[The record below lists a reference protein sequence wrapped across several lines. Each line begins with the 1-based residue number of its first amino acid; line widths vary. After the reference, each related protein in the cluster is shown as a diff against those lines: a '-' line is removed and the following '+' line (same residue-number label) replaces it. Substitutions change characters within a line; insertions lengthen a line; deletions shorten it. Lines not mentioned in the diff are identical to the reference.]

1 MVVGYCV
8 GEISLSE
15 LTFISDKMPQ
25 VGEYVIVEYDN
36 KKVLGMVESLVRGN
50 DALNIDL
57 HEVEAIQTIARIG
70 GKDYY
75 IKGKVKLLGDVNDNL
90 RLPRT
95 PALPGTPIKL
105 ADKEILNDV
114 FKVKNPIKL
123 GTLVNQSD
131 IEVNVEANPVLNRHL
146 AILAMTGAGKSNTV
160 AVLIDQLLGYNVP
173 VFVFDMH
180 GEYRDAKFP
189 NGNVNV
195 IQPKINPQYMTF
207 YEIKRLVSI
216 PNSAVIQE
224 RFFRQAFNKAQK
236 MIRESTAH
244 TSDFLQLIVDILYK
258 DVEYDEEG
266 NISTKTD
273 KRIIDVINKVE
284 DSMDKYSNLFDSNK
298 GNILTSIK
306 IGHANVLDLSQ
317 TDESVAEVLVSHIMR
332 NSLQRRKNAVHGSSN
347 DTLDHP
353 VFYIIEEAHILAP
366 NKRDSQSKHWI
377 QRVAR
382 EGRKFGLGLCL
393 VSQSPKTVDHDAL
406 SQMNNM
412 IILRLVEPEDQRH
425 VQSASESLSRDLIDQ
440 LPSLNVGE
448 AIVLG
453 LMTKVPTLVKINEF
467 KGRRTGGDLDII
479 GELAN
484 FNKKE
489 DDELKRQEQEMD
501 DLGCYDY

>member
-1 MVVGYCV
+1 MTVGYCV

-25 VGEYVIVEYDN
+25 VGEYVTVEYDG
-36 KKVLGMVESLVRGN
+36 KKVLGMVENLVRGN

-57 HEVEAIQTIARIG
+57 HDVEAIQTIARIG

-105 ADKEILNDV
+105 ADREILDKV

-131 IEVNVEANPVLNRHL
+131 IEVNVEANPILNRHL

-160 AVLIDQLLGYNVP
+160 AVLMDQLLGYNVP
-173 VFVFDMH
+173 IFVFDMH
-180 GEYRDAKFP
+180 GEYRDADFP
-189 NGNVNV
+189 NGEVNV
-195 IQPKINPQYMTF
+195 IRPKINPTYMSF
-207 YEIKRLVSI
+207 SEIKKLVNI
-216 PNSAVIQE
+216 PNNAYIQE
-224 RFFRQAFNKAQK
+224 RHFRQAFNKAK
-236 MIRESTAH
+236 KEITEGTEH
-244 TSDFLQLIVDILYK
+244 TYKLLDAMYDILYVK
-258 DVEYDEEG
+258 SQEEG
-266 NISTKTD
+266 SD
-273 KRIIDVINKVE
+273 KQIVDVMNKIE
-284 DSMDKYSNLFDSNK
+284 DSKDKYNNLFDNNMS
-298 GNILTSIK
+298 NILSSIK
-306 IGHANVLDLSQ
+306 IGHVNVLDLSQ
-317 TDESVAEVLVSHIMR
+317 ADESVSEVLVSHIMR
-332 NSLQRRKNAVHGSSN
+332 NALQRRKNAIHGSS
-347 DTLDHP
+347 DKTLDHP
-353 VFYIIEEAHILAP
+353 VFFIIEEAHILAP
-366 NKRDSQSKHWI
+366 NKRDSQSKYWI

-425 VQSASESLSRDLIDQ
+425 VQSASESLSKDLINQ

-453 LMTKVPTLVKINEF
+453 LMSKVPTLVKIDEF
-467 KGRRTGGDLDII
+467 KGRRTGGDLDIV
-479 GELAN
+479 GDLAN
-484 FNKKE
+484 YNQTQE
-489 DDELKRQEQEMD
+489 DEIKHQEQD
-501 DLGCYDY
+501 SLDLGYDY

>member
-1 MVVGYCV
+1 MTVGYCV

-25 VGEYVIVEYDN
+25 VGEYVTVEYDS

-50 DALNIDL
+50 DALNVDL
-57 HEVEAIQTIARIG
+57 HDVDAIQTISRIG
-70 GKDYY
+70 GSDYY
-75 IKGKVKLLGDVNDNL
+75 IKGKVKLLGDVDDKL

-105 ADKEILNDV
+105 ADKEILDKV

-123 GTLVNQSD
+123 GTLVNQED
-131 IEVNVEANPVLNRHL
+131 IEVNVEANPMLNRHL

-160 AVLIDQLLGYNVP
+160 AVLMDQLLAYHVP
-173 VFVFDMH
+173 IFVFDMH
-180 GEYRDAKFP
+180 GEYRDADFP

-195 IQPKINPQYMTF
+195 IAPKINPSYMSF
-207 YEIKRLVSI
+207 PEIKRLVNISG
-216 PNSAVIQE
+216 NAYIQE
-224 RFFRQAFNKAQK
+224 RYFRKAFNHVKNEIEGGTGRDHKFLDA
-236 MIRESTAH
+236 MYDYLAVLASEDG
-244 TSDFLQLIVDILYK
+244 SDKQIVDVMNK
-258 DVEYDEEG
+258 
-266 NISTKTD
+266 
-273 KRIIDVINKVE
+273 IDDAK
-284 DSMDKYSNLFDSNK
+284 DKYSNLFDNNK
-298 GNILTSIK
+298 GNILTGIK
-306 IGHANVLDLSQ
+306 IGHVNVLDLSQ
-317 TDESVAEVLVSHIMR
+317 SDEYVAEVLVSHIMR
-332 NSLQRRKNAVHGSSN
+332 NALRKRRNAVHGKTD

-353 VFYIIEEAHILAP
+353 VFFVIEEAHILAP
-366 NKRDSQSKHWI
+366 NRRDSQSKHWI

-425 VQSASESLSRDLIDQ
+425 VQSASESLSKDLIDQ

-453 LMTKVPTLVKINEF
+453 LMSKVPTLVKIDEF

-479 GELAN
+479 GEFKNYMDA
-484 FNKKE
+484 E
-489 DDELKRQEQEMD
+489 EAEIRRQEQESL
-501 DLGCYDY
+501 DLGYDY

>member
-25 VGEYVIVEYDN
+25 VGEYVTVEYDG
-36 KKVLGMVESLVRGN
+36 KKVLGMVENLVRGN
-50 DALNIDL
+50 DAINVDL
-57 HEVEAIQTIARIG
+57 HDVEAIQTISRIG
-70 GKDYY
+70 GNDYY

-105 ADKEILNDV
+105 ADKEILNKV
-114 FKVKNPIKL
+114 FNVKNPIKL

-131 IEVNVEANPVLNRHL
+131 IEVNVEANPILNRHL

-160 AVLIDQLLGYNVP
+160 AVLIDQLLSYNVP

-189 NGNVNV
+189 NGSVNV
-195 IQPKINPQYMTF
+195 IQPKINPEYMSF
-207 YEIKRLVSI
+207 YEIKRLVNI
-216 PNSAVIQE
+216 PNNAYIQE
-224 RFFRQAFNKAQK
+224 RHFRMAFNKAKDQIHQGTHRTYK
-236 MIRESTAH
+236 FLDAMYNILKDESLEEK
-244 TSDFLQLIVDILYK
+244 SDKQIVD
-258 DVEYDEEG
+258 VM
-266 NISTKTD
+266 
-273 KRIIDVINKVE
+273 NKIE
-284 DSMDKYSNLFDSNK
+284 DAKDKYDNLFDNNK

-306 IGHANVLDLSQ
+306 VGHVNVLDLSQ
-317 TDESVAEVLVSHIMR
+317 TDDPVSEVLVSHIMR
-332 NSLQRRKNAVHGSSN
+332 NSLQRRKNFFHGGS
-347 DTLDHP
+347 DEVLEHP

-425 VQSASESLSRDLIDQ
+425 VQSASESLSKDLINQ

-453 LMTKVPTLVKINEF
+453 LMSKVPTLVKIDEF

-479 GELAN
+479 GDLASYD
-484 FNKKE
+484 E
-489 DDELKRQEQEMD
+489 AEEDELKRQEQESL
-501 DLGCYDY
+501 DLGYDY

>member
-1 MVVGYCV
+1 MTVGYCV

-25 VGEYVIVEYDN
+25 VGEYVTVEYDG

-57 HEVEAIQTIARIG
+57 HDVDAIQTISRIG
-70 GKDYY
+70 GNDYY
-75 IKGKVKLLGDVNDNL
+75 IKGKVKLLGDVDDKL

-105 ADKEILNDV
+105 ADKEILDKV

-123 GTLVNQSD
+123 GTLVNQED
-131 IEVNVEANPVLNRHL
+131 VEVNVEANPMLNRHL

-160 AVLIDQLLGYNVP
+160 AVLMDQLLAYSVP
-173 VFVFDMH
+173 IFVFDMH
-180 GEYRDAKFP
+180 GEYRDAEFP

-195 IQPKINPQYMTF
+195 IAPKINPTYMSF
-207 YEIKRLVSI
+207 AEIKRLVNISG
-216 PNSAVIQE
+216 NAYIQE
-224 RFFRQAFNKAQK
+224 RYFRKAFHHVK
-236 MIRESTAH
+236 REIDSGTERDH
-244 TSDFLQLIVDILYK
+244 KFLDAM
-258 DVEYDEEG
+258 YDYLAVLASEEG
-266 NISTKTD
+266 SD
-273 KRIIDVINKVE
+273 KQIIDVMNKI
-284 DSMDKYSNLFDSNK
+284 DDAKDKYSNLFDNNK
-298 GNILTSIK
+298 GNILTGIK
-306 IGHANVLDLSQ
+306 IGHVNVLDLSQ
-317 TDESVAEVLVSHIMR
+317 SDEYVAEVLVSHIMR
-332 NSLQRRKNAVHGSSN
+332 NALRRRKNAVHGN
-347 DTLDHP
+347 TGDTLDHP
-353 VFYIIEEAHILAP
+353 VFFVIEEAHILAP
-366 NKRDSQSKHWI
+366 NRRDSQSKHWI

-425 VQSASESLSRDLIDQ
+425 VQSASESLSRDLIEQ

-453 LMTKVPTLVKINEF
+453 LMSKVPTLVKIDEF

-479 GELAN
+479 GEFKNYREA
-484 FNKKE
+484 E
-489 DDELKRQEQEMD
+489 EAEIRRQEQESL
-501 DLGCYDY
+501 DLGYDY

>member
-1 MVVGYCV
+1 MTVGYCV

-25 VGEYVIVEYDN
+25 VGEYVTVEYDG
-36 KKVLGMVESLVRGN
+36 KKVLGMVENLVRGN

-57 HEVEAIQTIARIG
+57 HDVEAIQTIARIG

-105 ADKEILNDV
+105 ADREILDKV

-131 IEVNVEANPVLNRHL
+131 IEVNVEANPILNRHL

-160 AVLIDQLLGYNVP
+160 AVLMDQLLGYNVP
-173 VFVFDMH
+173 IFVFDMH
-180 GEYRDAKFP
+180 GEYRDADFP
-189 NGNVNV
+189 NGEVNV
-195 IQPKINPQYMTF
+195 IRPKINPTYMSF
-207 YEIKRLVSI
+207 SEIKKLVNI
-216 PNSAVIQE
+216 PNNAYIQE
-224 RFFRQAFNKAQK
+224 RHFRQAFNKAK
-236 MIRESTAH
+236 KEITEGTEH
-244 TSDFLQLIVDILYK
+244 TYKLLDAMYDILYVK
-258 DVEYDEEG
+258 SQEEG
-266 NISTKTD
+266 SD
-273 KRIIDVINKVE
+273 KQIVDVMNKIE
-284 DSMDKYSNLFDSNK
+284 DSKDKYNNLFDNNMS
-298 GNILTSIK
+298 NILSSIK
-306 IGHANVLDLSQ
+306 IGHVNVLDLSQ
-317 TDESVAEVLVSHIMR
+317 ADESVSEVLVSHIMR
-332 NSLQRRKNAVHGSSN
+332 NALQRRKNAIHGSS
-347 DTLDHP
+347 DKTLDHP
-353 VFYIIEEAHILAP
+353 VFFIIEEAHILAP
-366 NKRDSQSKHWI
+366 NKRDSQSKYWI

-425 VQSASESLSRDLIDQ
+425 VQSASESLSKDLINQ

-453 LMTKVPTLVKINEF
+453 LMSKVPTLVKIDEF
-467 KGRRTGGDLDII
+467 KGRRTGGDLDIV
-479 GELAN
+479 GDLAN
-484 FNKKE
+484 YNQDQE
-489 DDELKRQEQEMD
+489 DEIKHQEQD
-501 DLGCYDY
+501 SLDLGYDY